1 MSGGVTVAAW
11 SEGMAQS
18 QGWTQFSELML
29 AFVLSSVIGVE
40 RELRQKSAG
49 LRTHA
54 LVGVGTTLFMEV
66 SKYGFADVLPAGH
79 VGWDPSRIAAQVVS
93 GIGFIGGGLIFV
105 RKDTVRGLT
114 TAAVVWLTCAIGMA
128 CGAGLPYLAIGVTSL
143 HFVVVYG
150 YPPIIRRLG
159 GPRDRSAEVRLTYLP
174 AHGVLPAVLVACTS
188 AGFTVVDVSVH
199 NHEQDDIKDPLDPKA
214 PAAGARTTS
223 VVLLVEGPAEPT
235 ELVSG
240 LSELPGVLRVGGGRV
255 TEPVE

>member
-1 MSGGVTVAAW
+1 MP
-11 SEGMAQS
+11 QS
-18 QGWTQFSELML
+18 QGWTQFSELL
-29 AFVLSSVIGVE
+29 LSFVLSSVIGVE

-105 RKDTVRGLT
+105 RRDTVRGLT

-128 CGAGLPYLAIGVTSL
+128 CGAGLPYLAIGVTVL

-159 GPRDRSAEVRLTYLP
+159 GPRDRTVELRLTYLP
-174 AHGVLPAVLVACTS
+174 GRGVLSAILVGCTG

-199 NHEQDDIKDPLDPKA
+199 NRDQEPVEEQVEPE
-214 PAAGARTTS
+214 PARVTS
-223 VVLLVEGPAEPT
+223 VVLLVEGPDEPT
-235 ELVSG
+235 ELVSR
-240 LSELPGVLRVGGGRV
+240 LSEIPGVLTAGGGRV
-255 TEPVE
+255 SEPVE

>member
-1 MSGGVTVAAW
+1 MHSGTTLAAW
-11 SEGMAQS
+11 SEGIGAS

-29 AFVLSSVIGVE
+29 SFVLSSVIGVE
-40 RELRQKSAG
+40 REVRQKSAG

-54 LVGVGTTLFMEV
+54 LVGVGTTLFMEI

-105 RKDTVRGLT
+105 RRDTVRGLT

-128 CGAGLPYLAIGVTSL
+128 CGAGLPYLAIGVTTL

-150 YPPIIRRLG
+150 YPPIIRRIG
-159 GPRDRSAEVRLTYLP
+159 GPRDRAAEIRISYLP
-174 AHGVLPAVLVACTS
+174 GHGVLSAVLMACTG

-199 NHEQDDIKDPLDPKA
+199 NREREPVEDVGEA
-214 PAAGARTTS
+214 PATEPRAAA
-223 VVLLVEGPAEPT
+223 VVLLLEGPGEPG

-240 LSELPGVLRVGGGRV
+240 LSELPGVLTVGGGRV
-255 TEPVE
+255 PEPAE

>member
-1 MSGGVTVAAW
+1 MDSGTTLAAW
-11 SEGMAQS
+11 SQWIAQS

-29 AFVLSSVIGVE
+29 SFVLSSVIGVE
-40 RELRQKSAG
+40 REVRQKSAG

-54 LVGVGTTLFMEV
+54 LVGVGTTLFMEI

-105 RKDTVRGLT
+105 RRDTVRGLT

-128 CGAGLPYLAIGVTSL
+128 CGAGLPYLAIGVTTL
-143 HFVVVYG
+143 HFVVAYG
-150 YPPIIRRLG
+150 YPPIIRRIS
-159 GPRDRSAEVRLTYLP
+159 GPRNRVAEVRIGYLP
-174 AHGVLPAVLVACTS
+174 GHGVLSAVLVACTG

-199 NHEQDDIKDPLDPKA
+199 NRDREAAEDPGETSTEPR
-214 PAAGARTTS
+214 AAA
-223 VVLLVEGPAEPT
+223 VVLLLEGPADPT

-240 LSELPGVLRVGGGRV
+240 ISELPGVLTAGGGRV
-255 TEPVE
+255 PEPSE

>member
-1 MSGGVTVAAW
+1 VSSGVTMAAW
-11 SEGMAQS
+11 ADGIPQS
-18 QGWTQFSELML
+18 QGWTQFSELL
-29 AFVLSSVIGVE
+29 LSFVLSSVIGVE

-105 RKDTVRGLT
+105 RRDTVRGLT

-128 CGAGLPYLAIGVTSL
+128 CGAGLPYLAIGVTAL

-159 GPRDRSAEVRLTYLP
+159 GPRDRTVELRLTYLP
-174 AHGVLPAVLVACTS
+174 GRGVLSAVLVACTG

-199 NHEQDDIKDPLDPKA
+199 NRDQEVEEQVEPEP
-214 PAAGARTTS
+214 ARTTS

-235 ELVSG
+235 ELVAR
-240 LSELPGVLRVGGGRV
+240 LSEIDGVLTAGGGRV

>member
-1 MSGGVTVAAW
+1 VSSGETLAAW
-11 SEGMAQS
+11 AEGIPQN
-18 QGWTQFSELML
+18 QGWTQFSQLL
-29 AFVLSSVIGVE
+29 LSFVLSSVIGVE

-66 SKYGFADVLPAGH
+66 SKYGFADVLPTGH

-105 RKDTVRGLT
+105 RRDTVRGLT

-128 CGAGLPYLAIGVTSL
+128 CGAGLPYLAIGVTAL

-150 YPPIIRRLG
+150 YPPIIRKLG
-159 GPRDRSAEVRLTYLP
+159 GPRNRAVELRLTYLP
-174 AHGVLPAVLVACTS
+174 ARGVLAAVLVTCTGS
-188 AGFTVVDVSVH
+188 GFTVVDVSVH
-199 NHEQDDIKDPLDPKA
+199 NRDQEDLEEHVEA
-214 PAAGARTTS
+214 EPALVTS

-235 ELVSG
+235 ELVAR
-240 LSELPGVLRVGGGRV
+240 LSEIDGVLSVGGGRV
-255 TEPVE
+255 TEPIE

>member
-1 MSGGVTVAAW
+1 MDAGTTLAAW
-11 SEGMAQS
+11 SQGIAQS

-29 AFVLSSVIGVE
+29 SFVLSSVIGVE
-40 RELRQKSAG
+40 REIQQKSAG

-54 LVGVGTTLFMEV
+54 LVGVGTTLFMEI

-105 RKDTVRGLT
+105 RRDTVRGLT

-128 CGAGLPYLAIGVTSL
+128 CGAGLPYLAVGVTAL

-150 YPPIIRRLG
+150 YPPIIRRIG
-159 GPRDRSAEVRLTYLP
+159 GVRARAAEIRISYLP
-174 AHGVLPAVLVACTS
+174 GCGVLPAVLVACTG

-199 NHEQDDIKDPLDPKA
+199 TRDDRAEDPGETSANA
-214 PAAGARTTS
+214 PRASAM
-223 VVLLVEGPAEPT
+223 VLLLEGAAEPT
-235 ELVSG
+235 ELLSG
-240 LSELPGVLRVGGGRV
+240 LSELPGVLTVGGGRV
-255 TEPVE
+255 PEPAE

>member
-1 MSGGVTVAAW
+1 VDSGTTLAAW
-11 SEGMAQS
+11 GEGIAQS

-29 AFVLSSVIGVE
+29 AFVLSSIIGVE
-40 RELRQKSAG
+40 REVRQKSAG

-105 RKDTVRGLT
+105 RRDTVRGLT

-128 CGAGLPYLAIGVTSL
+128 CGAGLPYLAIGVTAL

-150 YPPIIRRLG
+150 YPPIIRRIG
-159 GPRDRSAEVRLTYLP
+159 GPRDRA
-174 AHGVLPAVLVACTS
+174 A
-188 AGFTVVDVSVH
+188 FTVVDVSVH
-199 NHEQDDIKDPLDPKA
+199 NREHDPAEDPGEKDGSDPR
-214 PAAGARTTS
+214 AAA

-240 LSELPGVLRVGGGRV
+240 LSELAGVLTVGGGRV
-255 TEPVE
+255 SEPVE

>member
-1 MSGGVTVAAW
+1 MS
-11 SEGMAQS
+11 QS

-29 AFVLSSVIGVE
+29 SFVLSSVIGVE
-40 RELRQKSAG
+40 REVRQKSAG

-54 LVGVGTTLFMEV
+54 LVGVGTTLFMEI
-66 SKYGFADVLPAGH
+66 SKYGFTDVLPAGH

-105 RKDTVRGLT
+105 RRDTVRGLT

-128 CGAGLPYLAIGVTSL
+128 CGAGLPYLAIGVTAL

-150 YPPIIRRLG
+150 YPPIIRRIG
-159 GPRDRSAEVRLTYLP
+159 GPRDRAAEIRITYLP
-174 AHGVLPAVLVACTS
+174 GHGVLSAVLVACTR

-199 NHEQDDIKDPLDPKA
+199 NRDQDVTKDPGEPESIDPR
-214 PAAGARTTS
+214 AAA
-223 VVLLVEGPAEPT
+223 VVLLVEGAAEPT

-240 LSELPGVLRVGGGRV
+240 LSELPGVLTVGGGRV
-255 TEPVE
+255 AEPVE

>member
-1 MSGGVTVAAW
+1 MTSGTTLAAW
-11 SEGMAQS
+11 ADGIPQT
-18 QGWTQFSELML
+18 QGWTQFSELL
-29 AFVLSSVIGVE
+29 LSFVLSSIIGVE

-66 SKYGFADVLPAGH
+66 SKYGFTDVLPAGH

-105 RKDTVRGLT
+105 RRDTVRGLT

-128 CGAGLPYLAIGVTSL
+128 CGASLPYLAIGVTAL

-159 GPRDRSAEVRLTYLP
+159 GAQDREVELRLTYLP
-174 AHGVLPAVLVACTS
+174 GRGVLSAVLVACTS

-199 NHEQDDIKDPLDPKA
+199 NREAAEEHPPDPGVP
-214 PAAGARTTS
+214 RVTS
-223 VVLLVEGPAEPT
+223 VVMLVEGPEEPT
-235 ELVSG
+235 RL
-240 LSELPGVLRVGGGRV
+240 LSEVSEIDGVLSVGGGRV
-255 TEPVE
+255 TEPSE